1 MKGFLVAVLLI
12 VSMARAVTAAEI
24 VNTTTADIAVDGF
37 DMLA

>member
-1 MKGFLVAVLLI
+1 MKGFLVAVLPI